1 MACRTGYHSVP
12 EAVGVLRISS
22 SPEAVCKPLPFT
34 RHTHEYSKVPPGL
47 NVALQLRRA
56 SGYSVSLCGNGCC
69 REESRSPGKLPTLQ
83 LKQKREL
90 RPHGSCCTP
99 TLLRGK
105 SGCSFEARPHLE
117 FPLSYTTGQD
127 EL

>member
-1 MACRTGYHSVP
+1 M
-12 EAVGVLRISS
+12 LRKSS
-22 SPEAVCKPLPFT
+22 SPEAVCKLLPFA
-34 RHTHEYSKVPPGL
+34 RHTREYSKVPPGL
-47 NVALQLRRA
+47 NVALRLGRA
-56 SGYSVSLCGNGCC
+56 SGYSVSLYGNGCR
-69 REESRSPGKLPTLQ
+69 REESRSPEELPTLP

-90 RPHGSCCTP
+90 RPQGSCCTP
-99 TLLRGK
+99 TLLRGI